1 MNITPQH
8 SGWVSSTRIRAT
20 LALLAVFVTT
30 LISTGSAQAQSY
42 SILHSFMG
50 NSDGG
55 GPFQA
60 PLTRDA
66 AGNLY
71 GTTTYGGSS
80 LCTTDFEG
88 GCGTVFKIDKTG
100 KHTVLHR
107 FTGRADGKNPYA
119 GLIRDAAGNLF
130 GTTSGGFVDG
140 VPPYGNVFKLDT
152 TGKLTMLYKF
162 KGGDDGAF
170 PTGGVIRDA
179 SGNLYGVTDEGG
191 AFGLGTVFKLDTAG
205 KETLLYSF
213 RGAPDGKNPLYE
225 SLVMDATGNLYG
237 STYGGG
243 TSNQGTVFKVNAT
256 TGAEEVLY
264 SFANGNDGGLPYSGL
279 VLDAKG
285 NLYGTTS
292 QGGGAGAGTV
302 FKLDPTG
309 KETLLYK
316 FKGGKDG
323 IFPMGGL
330 VRDAKGNLWGT
341 TLYGGVNGCG
351 TVFKVNARGKETL
364 VHSFTMADGD
374 TPWAGLIQDG
384 AGDLYGSTAVGGAFN
399 FGTVFK
405 IKP

>member
-1 MNITPQH
+1 
-8 SGWVSSTRIRAT
+8 
-20 LALLAVFVTT
+20 
-30 LISTGSAQAQSY
+30 
-42 SILHSFMG
+42 
-50 NSDGG
+50 
-55 GPFQA
+55 
-60 PLTRDA
+60 
-66 AGNLY
+66 
-71 GTTTYGGSS
+71 
-80 LCTTDFEG
+80 
-88 GCGTVFKIDKTG
+88 VFKIDKTG

-140 VPPYGNVFKLDT
+140 APPYGNVFKLDT

-264 SFANGNDGGLPYSGL
+264 SFAME
-279 VLDAKG
+279 
-285 NLYGTTS
+285 TTE
-292 QGGGAGAGTV
+292 
-302 FKLDPTG
+302 DCPTQ
-309 KETLLYK
+309 
-316 FKGGKDG
+316 
-323 IFPMGGL
+323 
-330 VRDAKGNLWGT
+330 AW
-341 TLYGGVNGCG
+341 
-351 TVFKVNARGKETL
+351 
-364 VHSFTMADGD
+364 S
-374 TPWAGLIQDG
+374 
-384 AGDLYGSTAVGGAFN
+384 
-399 FGTVFK
+399 
-405 IKP
+405 